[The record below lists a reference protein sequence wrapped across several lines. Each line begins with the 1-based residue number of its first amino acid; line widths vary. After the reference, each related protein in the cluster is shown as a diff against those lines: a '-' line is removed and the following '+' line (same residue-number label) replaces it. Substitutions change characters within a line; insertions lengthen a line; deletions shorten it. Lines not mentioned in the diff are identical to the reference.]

1 MNIDNM
7 YSRCVYLEGT
17 HVKLSIKHDSRCH
30 DGRSPEWSRII
41 VQNGFLTLTTPAG
54 DAAGGAK
61 GKCFAQKAGYVDAE
75 ECNENASNQNWV
87 YDGTRI
93 RSAQ

>member
-7 YSRCVYLEGT
+7 FSRCVYLEGT
-17 HVKLSIKHDSRCH
+17 HVKLSTQHDSRCH
-30 DGRSPEWSRII
+30 DGRSPEWSGI
-41 VQNGFLTLTTPAG
+41 VVPNGFLTPTTPAG
-54 DAAGGAK
+54 VAK
-61 GKCFAQKAGYVDAE
+61 GKCFAQKAGYVVAE
-75 ECNENASNQNWV
+75 ECNDNASNQKWV